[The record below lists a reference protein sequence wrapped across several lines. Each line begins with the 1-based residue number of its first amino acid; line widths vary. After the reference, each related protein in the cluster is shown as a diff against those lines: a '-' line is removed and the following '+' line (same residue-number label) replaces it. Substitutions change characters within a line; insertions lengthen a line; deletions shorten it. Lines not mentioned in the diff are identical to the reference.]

1 MKKSLLALAMLALS
15 STAFSE
21 VTIKFSHVVAP
32 STPKGQMAIKF
43 KELVEARSNGDI
55 KVDVFPNSQLYNDDK
70 VLEALLMGDVQMAA
84 PSLSKFSKL
93 TKKLQVFDL
102 PFLFKDMD
110 AVTRFQ
116 KGPVGKDLLNSMSSK
131 GIIGL
136 GYLHNG
142 LKQFSAS
149 KPIRE
154 PSDMK
159 GLKFRIMPSDVL
171 AAQMEAVGAVPVKK
185 PFSEVFTLLQTKS
198 IDGQE
203 SPWSNTYSQ
212 KFYEVQPYITD
223 SNHGLLDY
231 MLITSKRFLD
241 SLTPE
246 QKKIVEDAAAE
257 ASDYGNG
264 LANQINEDD
273 RKKIEA
279 SGYSEI
285 IELTPEQRAQWV
297 KVMRPVWK
305 QFEGQIGADVI
316 AAAEASNQE

>member
-1 MKKSLLALAMLALS
+1 
-15 STAFSE
+15 
-21 VTIKFSHVVAP
+21 
-32 STPKGQMAIKF
+32 
-43 KELVEARSNGDI
+43 
-55 KVDVFPNSQLYNDDK
+55 
-70 VLEALLMGDVQMAA
+70 
-84 PSLSKFSKL
+84 
-93 TKKLQVFDL
+93 
-102 PFLFKDMD
+102 
-110 AVTRFQ
+110 
-116 KGPVGKDLLNSMSSK
+116 
-131 GIIGL
+131 
-136 GYLHNG
+136 
-142 LKQFSAS
+142 
-149 KPIRE
+149 
-154 PSDMK
+154 MK